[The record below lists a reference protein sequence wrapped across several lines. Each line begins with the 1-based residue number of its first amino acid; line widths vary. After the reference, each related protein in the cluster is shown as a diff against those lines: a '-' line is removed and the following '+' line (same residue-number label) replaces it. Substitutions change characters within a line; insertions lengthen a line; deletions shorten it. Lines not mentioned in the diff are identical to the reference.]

1 MCEIITLSLNIIITI
16 TKLVDDVATISGNCC
31 LMRRWPKPK
40 KFSKFFCPQMRYS
53 CPEMIFWCVKSYAGQ
68 SKVGWFSLCWFLQ
81 QQSLSLPKCDKD
93 LGNFDK
99 LTNFSAATER
109 SSTSYLGFLRLCN
122 FLVFCHKSLIQMFP
136 VHLNICSSI

>member
-1 MCEIITLSLNIIITI
+1 
-16 TKLVDDVATISGNCC
+16 
-31 LMRRWPKPK
+31 
-40 KFSKFFCPQMRYS
+40 MRYS
-53 CPEMIFWCVKSYAGQ
+53 CQEIYFWCVKSYASQ
-68 SKVGWFSLCWFLQ
+68 SKMGWFSLCWFLQ

-122 FLVFCHKSLIQMFP
+122 FLLFCHKKL
-136 VHLNICSSI
+136 HLSVSCSSEYACQFSKDMLVIKQIKIWIFIRSLRPIKTKCFCSKCTSAWCWLS